1 MQSFF
6 RLFRIDE
13 LHTGPQAPGSPD
25 RAGFA
30 RAGVEVP
37 SPAHGIF
44 HSYVAQ
50 ALLPVRLCVFSAL
63 LCFSA
68 SLNAQAAPQN
78 PVTPPT
84 APAPAVDKP
93 SISLSPAVVMA
104 KGSFNQTL
112 TQTLTLTNQTGRDFA
127 FEMVAEDVLIKD
139 GKRVFVAAGET
150 PNSIASSAVFT
161 QKTVLVKPFSAVS
174 VDVRLTLPAE
184 TNIRAVVAMFRGTD
198 KLPTSSGAVGMTAS
212 LGSLITFNLTDD
224 VKLKPEPVRVIPAS
238 ETANMKIAQWISNT
252 GTEPALPEG
261 AAVVL
266 NAGGGLVGKAVFD
279 PQRLLPGERLEFSA
293 EYPGELPRGNYRALC
308 SYQFEGKTLTSEAAF
323 EVPGLERPGLEKP
336 KPEAPKK

>member
-1 MQSFF
+1 
-6 RLFRIDE
+6 
-13 LHTGPQAPGSPD
+13 
-25 RAGFA
+25 
-30 RAGVEVP
+30 
-37 SPAHGIF
+37 
-44 HSYVAQ
+44 
-50 ALLPVRLCVFSAL
+50 L

-68 SLNAQAAPQN
+68 SLNAQAVPAAPQN

-84 APAPAVDKP
+84 ADKP

-127 FEMVAEDVLIKD
+127 FELVAEDVLIKD

-184 TNIRAVVAMFRGTD
+184 TNLRAVVAMFRGTD

-212 LGSLITFNLTDD
+212 LGSLITFNLSDNI
-224 VKLKPEPVRVIPAS
+224 KLQPETVRVIPAS

-252 GTEPALPEG
+252 GTEPVLPEG

-293 EYPGELPRGNYRALC
+293 DYPGELPPGNYRALC
-308 SYQFEGKTLTSEAAF
+308 SYQFEGKTLTSEAPF
-323 EVPGLERPGLEKP
+323 EVPKAD
-336 KPEAPKK
+336 APKK